1 MRPFA
6 RRLRTAVCA
15 TSALSLLAFTPAAFA
30 QQDEG
35 ASNDDSAEIIVTAR
49 RRDERLIDVP
59 IAVTALSADTLSKA
73 GAIDITDVANMAP
86 NTTLENSRGTN
97 STLTAFIRGVGQQDP
112 VPGFEAGIGIY
123 LDDVYLNRP
132 QGAVLDIYDV
142 ERIEVLR
149 GPQGTL
155 YGRNTIGGAVKYVT
169 RALNPDSPELRI
181 RGTLGTYK
189 QADLVVTASAPI
201 SDIVR
206 VGGSVARLSRGGFGD
221 NLNIKGLENYN
232 KDVWAGRATV
242 EMGGNGAPVLIRI
255 SGDYTRD
262 KSDPRNGHRLI
273 PGLVSG
279 APVLDNVYD
288 TRAGLNDPRQDVKA
302 YGLAMN
308 VSAELSDTVT
318 LRSISAWR
326 KDTSFTPIDFDAL
339 PSVDVDVPAVYRNEQ
354 LSQEFQLLYE
364 GDRLHGLVGFY
375 YLDAKAAT
383 SFDVLLGL
391 TGAALPP
398 ALGGPLPGYNAYTAG
413 DVRTKTWS
421 VFGDFTVDFTD
432 QLSLSVGGRYTNDKR
447 NAFVYKATRISGLSP
462 EFGGTIAPITVA
474 TSTNFRGDRTFKEFT
489 PRASLSFKPDADN
502 MVYASYS
509 KGFKGGGFDPR
520 GSGSSAPISNPAA
533 GRSYQDIYDYL
544 AFEPEKV
551 DSYEIGYKGS
561 LLDRRLTLSLAGFY
575 MDYKDVQIPG
585 SSACIDAYG
594 LPSFC
599 GITTNAGKA
608 RLQGIEAEANA
619 ILARDFAGAGSTF
632 RFNGALGYID
642 AKYKRFIA
650 GNPPADVSNLR
661 TFQNTPKWTA
671 MGSLAAGIPAM
682 GGIVDAST
690 GLTYRSKTHQ
700 FEVPIP
706 ALDQP
711 GYVLWDASLVWT
723 ADGGDYSIGLHGK
736 NLTDKRY
743 ITSGYNYQNA
753 AGASTLGL
761 EGVLTA
767 FYGNPRQVFVTG
779 TVKF

>member
-6 RRLRTAVCA
+6 RQLRRAVLA
-15 TSALSLLAFTPAAFA
+15 TSALSLLVFAPATAFA
-30 QQDEG
+30 QDEG
-35 ASNDDSAEIIVTAR
+35 ASTDASDGDGGGTAR
-49 RRDERLIDVP
+49 RRDERLIGGG
-59 IAVTALSADTLSKA
+59 IAVTAISGDALAAA
-73 GAIDITDVANMAP
+73 GAIDITDVANMTP

-112 VPGFEAGIGIY
+112 VPGFEAGVGIY

-132 QGAVLDIYDV
+132 QAAVLDIYDV

-201 SDIVR
+201 SDILR

-221 NLNIKGLENYN
+221 NLNIAGLENYS
-232 KDVWAGRATV
+232 KDVWAGRGTV
-242 EMGGNGAPVLIRI
+242 EFGGNGAPVLIRI

-288 TRAGLNDPRQDVKA
+288 TRAGLNSPKQDIEA

-308 VSAELSDTVT
+308 VSAELTDTMT

-364 GDRLHGLVGFY
+364 GDRVNGLVGFY
-375 YLDAKAAT
+375 YLDARAST

-391 TGAALPP
+391 AGAANPP
-398 ALGGPLPGYNAYTAG
+398 ALGGPLPGLNAYTAG

-421 VFGDFTVDFTD
+421 VFGDVTFDFTD
-432 QLSLSVGGRYTNDKR
+432 QLSLSVGGRYTNDQR
-447 NAFVYKATRISGLSP
+447 SAFVYKATRITGLSP
-462 EFGGTIAPITVA
+462 EFGGTLTPVAIAVA
-474 TSTNFRGDRTFKEFT
+474 TNFRGDRTFKEFT
-489 PRASLSFKPDADN
+489 PRASLSFKPDENN

-520 GSGSSAPISNPAA
+520 GSGTSAPVSNPAA
-533 GRSYQDIYDYL
+533 GRSYDDIYNFL
-544 AFEPEKV
+544 AFDPEKV
-551 DSYEIGYKGS
+551 DSYELGYKGS
-561 LLDRRLTLSLAGFY
+561 LFDRRLTLSLAGFY

-585 SSACIDAYG
+585 SVGCLVG
-594 LPSFC
+594 GVQSFC
-599 GITTNAGKA
+599 GITTNAAKA

-619 ILARDFAGAGSTF
+619 VLARDFAGAGSTF
-632 RFNGALGYID
+632 RFNGALGYVD
-642 AKYKRFIA
+642 AKYKRFI
-650 GNPPADVSNLR
+650 GPTGADVADIR
-661 TFQNTPKWTA
+661 TFQNTPKWTLS
-671 MGSLAAGIPAM
+671 GTIAAGIPAM
-682 GGIVDAST
+682 GGNVDAST
-690 GLTYRSKTHQ
+690 TLSYRSLTHQ

-711 GYVLWDASLVWT
+711 GYMLWDASLVWT
-723 ADGGDYSIGLHGK
+723 ADSGDYSIGIHGK
-736 NLTDKRY
+736 NLTDKQY

-753 AGASTLGL
+753 AGGSTLGL
-761 EGVLTA
+761 EGVQTA